1 MTRRSRVGTLTR
13 NSRNSGLDAG
23 SGRCE
28 TQIVYE
34 PRESISAE
42 VSSQLVMTEPG
53 FRLPRLDWSTFT
65 AWWRGWTGFLAFAG
79 VAYALVYI
87 GLFLAR
93 PAGDPGAT
101 ILSDFGEVPLDVLGV
116 ALALAVVARAPR
128 RMPRLAWS
136 LFAMALAGGLI
147 GDLVYGAY
155 DLAGQQPFPSIA
167 DVFYLAFYPCLLV
180 GLLALPTASARK
192 ELVSWRVWSNVAI
205 VIVGGG
211 MALVHF
217 VLLPTIAQLSGDALT
232 TVISLAYP
240 LGDLALLAAIAT
252 VTARRPYARD
262 RAALT
267 LFMVAVA
274 AWFIADVVFA
284 IQSANGSYGSGTVSD
299 LIYLAGDLTF
309 ILAARSCLVRLPDT
323 NRDVPGDTLTLG
335 RFGPY
340 AMLGLGLV
348 TLVSAAVADNSE
360 ITALALLT
368 ALLTALVVVRQLV
381 DENQRR
387 EAEATLLGE
396 HAQAAE
402 RAARQALHDPLTGLP
417 NRRRLHELLQAEIAA
432 SRLTGRPVT
441 LAFLDLN
448 YFKAINDHLG
458 HAAGDALLVDIARRL
473 HLSARESDTVT
484 RLGGDEFAIVLPG
497 TSATH
502 ALEVVGRAN
511 IALERP
517 FVVSGTEIAVSGAFG
532 IATFP
537 DCGAVD
543 EAGLM
548 RRADTTM
555 YRAKRGRQGP
565 MAYEVWFDEVGP
577 DASALAK
584 LRAAIDGDGLTL
596 VFQPIRERRSGM
608 TTAVEALVRWNHP
621 SRGLLSPFEFLPLA
635 NQMGL
640 MRALDARVLELACA
654 QARAW
659 RDLGLDIWVNVNV
672 SRDSIQDIRYPELLG
687 TTLQRHDLPGRA
699 IVLEVTEDGLLESA
713 DQARTVVKL
722 AADLGV
728 RMAIDDFGT
737 GFSSLG
743 RLRDLPVEYLK
754 IDQSFVTDALLE
766 SQNAAIV
773 ESVVSLAHR
782 LGRQVV
788 AEGVED
794 GATLDYLDRLGADYA
809 QGFFI
814 GRPVPP
820 DEITARLRSEATSL
834 VTWKQAVALERSGGQ
849 GS

>member
-1 MTRRSRVGTLTR
+1 MVIT
-13 NSRNSGLDAG
+13 
-23 SGRCE
+23 
-28 TQIVYE
+28 E
-34 PRESISAE
+34 PR
-42 VSSQLVMTEPG
+42 
-53 FRLPRLDWSTFT
+53 FRLPRLDPSTFT
-65 AWWRGWTGFLAFAG
+65 AWWRGWTDFVAFAG
-79 VAYALVYI
+79 VAYALVYV

-101 ILSDFGEVPLDVLGV
+101 ILSDFGEVPLDAIGV
-116 ALALAVVARAPR
+116 ALALAVVARERR
-128 RMPRLAWS
+128 RMARLAWS

-147 GDLVYGAY
+147 GDFLYGAY

-167 DVFYLAFYPCLLV
+167 DAFYLTFYPFLLV
-180 GLLALPTASARK
+180 GLLVLPTASARK
-192 ELVSWRVWSNVAI
+192 ELVSWRIWSNVAI
-205 VIVGGG
+205 VVVGGG

-267 LFMVAVA
+267 LFMIAVA
-274 AWFIADVVFA
+274 AWFVADVAFA
-284 IQSANGSYGSGTVSD
+284 IQSANGSYGAGTVSD
-299 LIYLAGDLTF
+299 LIYVVGDLTF
-309 ILAARSCLVRLPDT
+309 VLAAQASLARLPDT
-323 NRDVPGDTLTLG
+323 DRAVPGEEVTLG

-340 AMLGLGLV
+340 AMLGLGLA

-381 DENQRR
+381 DENERR
-387 EAEATLLGE
+387 EVETTLRGE
-396 HAQAAE
+396 HALAAE
-402 RAARQALHDPLTGLP
+402 HAARQALHDPLTGLP

-448 YFKAINDHLG
+448 YFKAINDNLG

-473 HLSARESDTVT
+473 QQAARESDTVT
-484 RLGGDEFAIVLPG
+484 RLGGDEFAVVLPG
-497 TSATH
+497 TSAAH

-511 IALERP
+511 VALERP

-532 IATFP
+532 LATFP

-565 MAYEVWFDEVGP
+565 TAYEAWFDEVGP

-584 LRAAIDGDGLTL
+584 LRAAIDGEGLIL
-596 VFQPIRERRSGM
+596 AFQPIRERLSG
-608 TTAVEALVRWNHP
+608 TTTGVEALVRWNHS
-621 SRGLLSPFEFLPLA
+621 SRGLLLPQDFLPLA

-640 MRALDARVLELACA
+640 MRALDARVLELACS

-659 RDLGLDIWVNVNV
+659 RDLGLDICVNVNV
-672 SRDSIQDIRYPELLG
+672 SRDSIQDLRYPDLLRIA
-687 TTLQRHDLPGRA
+687 LERHGLTGRA

-713 DQARTVVKL
+713 DQARKVVEL

-743 RLRDLPVEYLK
+743 RLRDLPVDYLK
-754 IDQSFVTDALLE
+754 IDQSFVTDALVE

-794 GATLDYLDRLGADYA
+794 EATLAYLDRLTADYA
-809 QGFFI
+809 QGLFI

-834 VTWKQAVALERSGGQ
+834 VTGKQAVALETSGGQ